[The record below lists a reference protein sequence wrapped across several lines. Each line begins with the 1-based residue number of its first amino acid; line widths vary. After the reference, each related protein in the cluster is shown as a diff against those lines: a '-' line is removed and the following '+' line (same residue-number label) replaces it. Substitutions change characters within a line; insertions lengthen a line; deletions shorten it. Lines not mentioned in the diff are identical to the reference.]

1 MRFFENGP
9 SIPDELLVARDEGRV
24 VFFCGAGVS
33 RARAGLSDFFDLADN
48 VIQRLGISKD
58 SPALSILDEAKKLS
72 TRTGVDGLISADRI
86 FGLLEH
92 DFYPRDIEIEVAKV
106 SAGLIEGTVE
116 ILDIRFGHLWTNVN
130 GEMFEEAGFNLNDE
144 LEVVVTH
151 LGEKR
156 YRGIIPYVRS
166 FGSVGMG
173 EPLLY
178 VNSLLNV
185 AVGLHQRN
193 FSETYNIGIGPEWK
207 IIFRKFR

>member
-92 DFYPRDIEIEVAKV
+92 DFYPRDIEIEVAKTLRPPADV
-106 SAGLIEGTVE
+106 DLSAHRILLDLATTQEGKVRLVTTNFDRLFDECKRTVTRVRPTQPLE
-116 ILDIRFGHLWTNVN
+116 
-130 GEMFEEAGFNLNDE
+130 LN
-144 LEVVVTH
+144 
-151 LGEKR
+151 EK
-156 YRGIIPYVRS
+156 
-166 FGSVGMG
+166 
-173 EPLLY
+173 
-178 VNSLLNV
+178 
-185 AVGLHQRN
+185 
-193 FSETYNIGIGPEWK
+193 TYSI
-207 IIFRKFR
+207 